1 MNQQIESII
10 FTTDQKK
17 GDELKSAIIKV
28 LSGIHV
34 IGVYTDMKE
43 LKLEFTYAK
52 DAIIFIILPD
62 DCTDIAKFLE
72 SLRLKKIKIVCII
85 PESGEYAN
93 VLAAMNI
100 PFTALPVT
108 SDKLQ
113 IVVNQHIKDGIIIE
127 EKKLKVV
134 DKSNDKG
141 TKIREEFISLG
152 VSIVLKTDNGSE
164 RVYLNNIESM
174 KVDKV
179 LKKVILYCRDG
190 KEKTLKG
197 KIGKLFQEHKCFG
210 LEAINRSELINLR
223 LVEGISIDRTIAYME
238 KKKYVIHN
246 NQKDSFYDAWH
257 LFWHGKV
264 P

>member
-1 MNQQIESII
+1 MNQLIESII

-43 LKLEFTYAK
+43 LKLELTYVK
-52 DAIIFIILPD
+52 DTLIFILLPD

-72 SLRLKKIKIVCII
+72 SLRLKKRKIVCII
-85 PESGEYAN
+85 PARGEYAD

-108 SDKLQ
+108 SGNLQ
-113 IVVNQHIKDGIIIE
+113 IVIDKHVADDIIIE

-134 DKSNDKG
+134 DKSSDKG
-141 TKIREEFISLG
+141 IKIREEYISLG
-152 VSIVLKTDNGSE
+152 VSIVLKTDKGSE
-164 RVYLNNIESM
+164 RCYLNNIESM
-174 KVDKV
+174 KVDKPS
-179 LKKVILYCRDG
+179 KKVILYCRDG

-223 LVEGISIDRTIAYME
+223 LVKRISIDRTIAYME
-238 KKKYVIHN
+238 KKEYVIHN
-246 NQKDSFYDAWH
+246 KQKDSFYKAWY
-257 LFWHGKV
+257 LFWHGKI